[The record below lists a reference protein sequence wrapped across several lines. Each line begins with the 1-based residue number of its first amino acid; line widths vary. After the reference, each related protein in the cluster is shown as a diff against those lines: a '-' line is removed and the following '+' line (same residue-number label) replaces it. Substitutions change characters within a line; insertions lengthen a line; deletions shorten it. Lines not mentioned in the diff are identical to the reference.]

1 MMRRYTY
8 NNIVKAARLL
18 SLVVL
23 MAFGAGLKGWG
34 QSKPNGPDDEYVKGI
49 LNNYGVLNQLVYD
62 SYVDEKSTYEGGQWV
77 IDRVWYLESNN
88 IFWPDNVSPSEE
100 EQKGLSI
107 VNDNSVIEG
116 NAETIIYAKP
126 GDTKTFSLQE
136 GSGADNLDGFIRW
149 YVTKNLENDNQQTI
163 ENLNWSGDV
172 SKGRV
177 RGKALKFDNG
187 LAWLRGK
194 KGLSFKLCLKYTYN
208 GWNQGW
214 GVDGN
219 WSGYQNSDIDED
231 DTSPSSVS
239 NIQYTV
245 PDNVLPGDVIYVVCE
260 ASARNNASGS
270 GNIVTAPKISKK
282 SVFEIHILSSD
293 GHRFEGKTTT
303 ILDSSS
309 NLLSDAISNPSN
321 YFIENYEIHTPIATG
336 TNYRLAEPLGNYY
349 IPSQSGNYCWVQ
361 WRMFNSEGI
370 PVTGTYTNS
379 DNQFSETNVVTEVN
393 KNIIKYKFPYTSTE
407 EQYIYYLT
415 ASVGYSNS
423 EDRTPTSWYPVSLLK
438 VYLDPFVE
446 PLTEEALKSKEN
458 NEGYLSSYRYRFDSY
473 LKENG
478 YEVIHSISF
487 EESDAD
493 TIAVTNV
500 DPENNVRL
508 ESIANMRSS
517 YAFIDAGIGSDN
529 GFQWRRNDRLSAG
542 RGEFGLYRTLNFPD
556 KSKGSFSIN
565 GKTGI
570 YNDWFASH
578 GYDKRV
584 VDRLWEKTN
593 GEQSGY
599 FMYLDA
605 TDEPGIITKIDISNL
620 CPHTTLLV
628 SAWICDLAESTG
640 VEHAD
645 VGFTLKRIIGGGD
658 SENEEIL
665 VKYYSGIVTNIPA
678 HGTTGDEN
686 NTAKWQQV
694 FFRFTFNEA
703 TYNDRYVLEI
713 SNNAPRSAGADYA
726 IDDIMVYKST
736 PNISVQRENACEAS
750 TLQVGSDYET
760 LLRNMGWDLNPNVLE
775 DVDLKDPAVRKFRYG
790 LMGTTADWFEGDLSK
805 VSDNSKKL
813 GNVYFGFVED
823 PTVAGDE
830 PEHWVTVNKRAM
842 ENTDGTKYALYKS
855 IRVAVPTDET
865 FETTYIPHTQSEAL
879 RREYILNVRAMN
891 DFVKDKDSWMGENI
905 SGDLS
910 NALKTLWLNDDV
922 NIDAIEKNVDGAK
935 DLYEQSVIKLFNYL
949 GIPRIRCPWIDSDKI
964 TLHLNAIDVG
974 NTDLRF
980 KGEIYDGALK
990 PADGIYWVVI
1000 FSATDVLNASEDN
1013 PAVVVNDDCTLKS
1026 EFYVVPSVTITV
1038 DTKTETG
1045 GMTCIG
1051 SIHTLS
1057 ADLMVAD
1064 VDTFGNVV
1072 SADMVPFDDKYP
1084 DGSYTFDWFLGS
1096 ESDYQ
1101 KQTVDGK
1108 DLQSII
1114 SELRGKLKNRTENFD
1129 AEDVDNSDLLPEE
1142 KALLKKLLGDETH
1155 EPLLV
1160 TGKSVSFRWV
1170 EKVVAIPYVPNIES
1184 DKVIK
1189 LFCTKPQE
1197 ITLDSESNV
1206 PELSFG
1212 FSGVDYPDDETIPE
1226 DVKLFNAPLRL
1237 GLRHIKDGSSLS
1249 NIPIRDEIVFGVE
1262 GDNHSLQKLPEDRR
1276 HSILLRNSPSVY
1288 TEVAELSSLYVDK
1301 NKTNDSEKPN
1311 VLSFEFKEQQNGV
1324 VLADL
1329 FKEGETYSLYVP
1341 FGEYDESD
1349 NFIQNSCEGYAV
1361 LEIKIVPEYLTWSG
1375 KGSTWYNDENAWTI
1389 STSEELYGKVTN
1401 TVSIP
1406 SFSPLYFTKITIPQ
1420 CDENANELG
1429 LKDESSYENKTLD
1442 FQAMEVTSGVT
1453 SNIQY
1458 DMAVGSD
1465 AGSNIR
1471 PYYGNWVD
1479 QIYFKPEATLMNQH
1493 YLDYQKAWVDFEM
1506 EAGKP
1511 YWMSAPLK
1519 GVYAGDMY
1527 APSSNGRQETEA
1539 FTDITYS
1546 GKNENGTTN
1555 SRWNPAF
1562 YQKAWDKAITYSN
1575 NEDGTSTT
1583 SINAVKF
1590 NWSIE
1595 YNDVTVPYSLG
1606 KGFYS
1611 LVEYE
1616 KNGTTGNVLVRLPK
1630 ADTEYKYETKTRA
1643 LTNTGKLPGDYGRLA
1658 DGLDISIDLSKEDTE
1673 TTQEEVDGDG
1683 THFLVG
1689 NPYMTYLDM
1698 SEFFK
1703 ENAKEGNSVLVKK
1716 YWLLENG
1723 ASKAIVGTPDVEWG
1737 NNETEKDQ
1745 ISGFIPPM
1753 TAFFVE
1759 LNKDATTKTIKFT
1772 TAMMAAKPT
1781 TTDNVYTK
1789 SYSASNPILTLTA
1802 ERGETRSVARLL
1814 TSDKGHDAYEASED
1828 AVILLDSELDAPMVY
1843 TVAGD
1848 VAAQFNTMQS
1858 IKNVPL
1864 GVYADKGEEVELTI
1878 RGISQFAEKLYLYDA
1893 VTKQSTPLDDDS
1905 YTFRVTGPSH
1915 GRFTLTSQNRI
1926 SAESD
1931 ICVYSPTP
1939 GQLLVMSAPEEPL
1952 QRVQVY
1958 DMSGRMVTSRDNI
1971 RNTTCQLTVPSGIYV
1986 VYAENETGNVR
1997 VKVRVR

>member
-1 MMRRYTY
+1 M
-8 NNIVKAARLL
+8 

-23 MAFGAGLKGWG
+23 IAFGAGLKGWG

-282 SVFEIHILSSD
+282 SVFEIHILSSN
-293 GHRFEGKTTT
+293 GNRFEGKTTT
-303 ILDSSS
+303 ILDNFG
-309 NLLSDAISNPSN
+309 NLLSDAISNPSE

-336 TNYRLAEPLGNYY
+336 TNYRLEEPLGNYY
-349 IPSQSGNYCWVQ
+349 IPNQSGDYCWVQ
-361 WRMFNSEGI
+361 WRMFDSQGN
-370 PVTGTYTNS
+370 PVNGGTYTNS
-379 DNQFSETNVVTEVN
+379 DNETSTTNVVTEVD

-407 EQYIYYLT
+407 KQYIYYLT

-458 NEGYLSSYRYRFDSY
+458 EDGNLSPYRYRFDSY

-478 YEVIHSISF
+478 YEVIQPISF
-487 EESDAD
+487 EESEEIISG
-493 TIAVTNV
+493 TSVSST
-500 DPENNVRL
+500 NNVRSS
-508 ESIANMRSS
+508 SITNMRSS
-517 YAFIDAGIGSDN
+517 YAFIDAGIGSDY
-529 GFQWRRNDRLSAG
+529 GFQWRRNNRLSAG
-542 RGEFGLYRTLNFPD
+542 RGEFGLYRTLNYPNI
-556 KSKGSFSIN
+556 SKGEFSIN
-565 GKTGI
+565 NITGI

-584 VDRLWEKTN
+584 VDRLWEKTD

-628 SAWICDLAESTG
+628 SAWICDLAESTS

-645 VGFTLKRIIGGGD
+645 VGFTLKRIIGGD
-658 SENEEIL
+658 SGNEEIL

-703 TYNDRYVLEI
+703 TYDDRYVLEI
-713 SNNAPRSAGADYA
+713 SNNAPLSVGADYA

-760 LLRNMGWDLNPNVLE
+760 LLRNMGWDLNPYVLD
-775 DVDLKDPAVRKFRYG
+775 DVDLNDPAVRKFRYG
-790 LMGTTADWFEGDLSK
+790 LMGTTADWFEGDLSN
-805 VSDNSKKL
+805 VPDNSKKL
-813 GNVYFGFVED
+813 GNLYFGFVED
-823 PTVAGDE
+823 PTVTGDE

-865 FETTYIPHTQSEAL
+865 FETNYIPNTQSEAL
-879 RREYILNVRAMN
+879 HREYILNVRAMN
-891 DFVKDKDSWMGENI
+891 DFVKDKDSWVGENI

-910 NALKTLWLNDDV
+910 NALKTLWLDDDV

-949 GIPRIRCPWIDSDKI
+949 GIPRIRCPWIDSDET

-980 KGEIYDGALK
+980 NGEIYDNNGTSIT
-990 PADGIYWVVI
+990 ADGIYWVVI
-1000 FSATDVLNASEDN
+1000 FSATDVLNASEGT
-1013 PAVVVNDDCTLKS
+1013 PAVIVSNECTLKS

-1038 DTKTETG
+1038 DTETETG
-1045 GMTCIG
+1045 GMTCMG

-1057 ADLMVAD
+1057 AELMVAD
-1064 VDTFGNVV
+1064 VDEFGNVV
-1072 SADMVPFDDKYP
+1072 SADMVPFDEKYP

-1101 KQTVDGK
+1101 NQTVDGK

-1114 SELRGKLKNRTENFD
+1114 GELRVKLENPTGSFD
-1129 AEDVDNSDLLPEE
+1129 ADDVDNSTLTNSE
-1142 KALLKKLLGDETH
+1142 KALLKELLGDETH

-1160 TGKSVSFRWV
+1160 TGKEVSFRWV
-1170 EKVVAIPYVPNIES
+1170 EKVVAIPYVPNIKS
-1184 DKVIK
+1184 DDVIK

-1212 FSGVDYPDDETIPE
+1212 FSDVDYPDDKTIPD

-1249 NIPIRDEIVFGVE
+1249 NIPIRDEIVFGVD
-1262 GDNHSLQKLPEDRR
+1262 GDGHSLRELPVGGRR
-1276 HSILLRNSPSVY
+1276 SILLRNSPSVY
-1288 TEVAELSSLYVDK
+1288 TEVAELSSLYVD
-1301 NKTNDSEKPN
+1301 NDKTNDSEKPN
-1311 VLSFEFKEQQNGV
+1311 VLSFKFIDPKGDLN
-1324 VLADL
+1324 LTDL

-1341 FGEYDESD
+1341 FGEYGESG

-1375 KGSTWYNDENAWTI
+1375 KGSTWYNDENAWAI

-1465 AGSNIR
+1465 AGSDIR

-1539 FTDITYS
+1539 FTDIYY
-1546 GKNENGTTN
+1546 NGIHEDGTDLN

-1562 YQKAWDKAITYSN
+1562 YQKAWDKAIRYAASDADDNGEPTDDEIAN
-1575 NEDGTSTT
+1575 
-1583 SINAVKF
+1583 INAVKS

-1611 LVEYE
+1611 KVEKE
-1616 KNGTTGNVLVRLPK
+1616 DEGNVLVRLPK

-1643 LTNTGKLPGDYGRLA
+1643 LTNTEKQPSDYGKLA

-1683 THFLVG
+1683 KHFLVG
-1689 NPYMTYLDM
+1689 NPYMSYLKM
-1698 SEFFK
+1698 TG
-1703 ENAKEGNSVLVKK
+1703 EGGFLTANSDVLANKF
-1716 YWLLENG
+1716 WTLDRANG
-1723 ASKAIVGTPDVEWG
+1723 SIVVGTPDVIDWDKAAG
-1737 NNETEKDQ
+1737 AHITDGQ
-1745 ISGFIPPM
+1745 DLFVAPM

-1772 TAMMAAKPT
+1772 TAMMAVKPT